1 MNHKD
6 NIDISY
12 EVDEFLKDLDE
23 IVQELKDMFT
33 EDVSED
39 LNQFVE
45 VINNLQV

>member
-1 MNHKD
+1 MNHTD